1 MSENSSYSEE
11 GAGTNPGMQAKPSP
25 GKRAEPSFKGRGAQ
39 SNPPNRFERN
49 SVSQEHP
56 EMADEPLL
64 GTEKTEYIIT
74 HAKTIV
80 NKVDSPDIGLNYSM
94 NPYQGCE
101 HGCVYCYARN
111 THEYWGYSAGLD
123 FERKIIVK
131 PDAAVL
137 LQKQFRKPGW
147 DPHPIMLSG
156 NTDCY
161 QPVERKLEIT
171 RKILEVCLKHR
182 HPVGIITKNSLVL
195 RDLDI
200 LKQMSERNLVQVMI
214 SITGLNE
221 ETRLLLEPRTATYK
235 NRLNTV
241 HSLSAA
247 GIPVGVMVAP
257 IIPGINSHEVSDIL
271 EQAAAHGARS
281 AGMTIVRLNGAIGG
295 IFKDWLQKCYPDRA
309 EKVWN
314 QVVECHGGTVN
325 DSRFG
330 TRMRGEGKIAES
342 ITALFR
348 LARKRFMKD
357 PSGFQFNLTDFDP
370 QGGEG
375 QMKLF

>member
-1 MSENSSYSEE
+1 MSENSAY
-11 GAGTNPGMQAKPSP
+11 
-25 GKRAEPSFKGRGAQ
+25 FKGRGAQ
-39 SNPPNRFERN
+39 SNPGNRFERM

-56 EMADEPLL
+56 EMIDEPLL
-64 GTEKTEYIIT
+64 GAEKTEYIVT

-80 NKVDSPDIGLNYSM
+80 NKVNSPDIGLNYSM

-123 FERKIIVK
+123 FERKIIFK
-131 PDAAVL
+131 PDAAEL

-147 DPHPIMLSG
+147 EPLPIMLSG

-161 QPVERKLEIT
+161 QPIERKLEIT
-171 RKILEVCLKHR
+171 RKILEVCLRHK

-195 RDLDI
+195 RDMDI
-200 LKQMSERNLVQVMI
+200 LKQMAALNLVHVMI

-221 ETRLLLEPRTATYK
+221 DTRLLLEPRTATYK
-235 NRLNTV
+235 NRLGTV
-241 HSLSAA
+241 QQLSR
-247 GIPVGVMVAP
+247 GGVPVGVMVAP
-257 IIPGINSHEVSDIL
+257 VIPGINSHEVSEIV
-271 EQAAAHGARS
+271 ERAAEYGATS

-295 IFKDWLQKCYPDRA
+295 IFKDWLQKNYPDRA
-309 EKVWN
+309 DKVWN
-314 QVVECHGGTVN
+314 QIVDCHGGSVN

-342 ITALFR
+342 VTALFR
-348 LARKRFMKD
+348 LARTRFMKVD
-357 PSGFQFNLTDFDP
+357 TGFQFNLSDFDP
-370 QGGEG
+370 TGGEG
-375 QMKLF
+375 QLRLF